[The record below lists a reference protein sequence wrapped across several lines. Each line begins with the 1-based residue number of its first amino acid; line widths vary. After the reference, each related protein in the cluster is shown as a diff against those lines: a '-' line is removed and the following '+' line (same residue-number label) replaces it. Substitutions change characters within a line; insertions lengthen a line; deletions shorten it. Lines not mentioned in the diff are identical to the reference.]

1 MIMHSKKSDHH
12 QTILKLEYDLL
23 FRVYTTQS
31 VALTFVKQQSVQQFT
46 LLSSSEIEA
55 TSTLHGNNSSNTST
69 DASAT
74 SDRQQDDL
82 EGAVAELQQ
91 EWQDATNDT
100 NLQEVRSIPVASIA
114 SPTPQEEAIIC
125 DIQRVLSRIV
135 GKAPQLISKLNA
147 LKLQQ
152 Y

>member
-1 MIMHSKKSDHH
+1 MIMHCKKSDHH

-23 FRVYTTQS
+23 FHVYTTQS
-31 VALTFVKQQSVQQFT
+31 VALTFIKQQSVQQFT

-55 TSTLHGNNSSNTST
+55 TSALHGNNSSNTST

-100 NLQEVRSIPVASIA
+100 NRGEVHSCCFYSISY
-114 SPTPQEEAIIC
+114 SP
-125 DIQRVLSRIV
+125 RRGHHL
-135 GKAPQLISKLNA
+135 
-147 LKLQQ
+147 
-152 Y
+152 